1 MSVCLYHDSRRP
13 APPKPPCSRP
23 DDPGEHA
30 HSSPSS
36 FFLAGPVPVDI
47 NPITPL
53 CQEATELKVGVV
65 GTGGWGKNHVRVLN
79 ELQCLAAVCD
89 MNTERATTFSKSY
102 HVPGYDSLDEMLKK
116 EKLDA
121 VTICTPASTHFAM
134 ASKALEAGLHAF
146 VEKPM
151 TTTVRDG
158 EMLIEAAK
166 NANRFL
172 TVGFIERFNPPIT
185 ALKQTIA
192 EGKMGEPILLEFHR
206 ENSRGEHIG
215 DVGIVKDASV
225 HDIDTACWLF
235 SEVPKVVYARVG
247 GIHVPLEH
255 EDFATILLG
264 FSGQKTAF
272 LVTNWITPNRVRTL
286 SAVFSGGVVDVDFV
300 TQKTNIHE
308 GTVTTVPT
316 TPFQEPL
323 MLELRGFVNSLQ
335 EKKQPLVTGTDGLNV
350 IRTAEAVLASSSS
363 GTPIYPG

>member
-1 MSVCLYHDSRRP
+1 MTRV
-13 APPKPPCSRP
+13 A
-23 DDPGEHA
+23 
-30 HSSPSS
+30 
-36 FFLAGPVPVDI
+36 VI
-47 NPITPL
+47 
-53 CQEATELKVGVV
+53 

-89 MNTERATTFSKSY
+89 MNMERANSFAQSY
-102 HVPGYDSLDEMLKK
+102 HVPAYPSLEEMLKK

-121 VTICTPASTHFAM
+121 VTICTPASTHFGM
-134 ASKALEAGLHAF
+134 ASKALSAGLHTF

-151 TTTVRDG
+151 TTTVKDG
-158 EMLIEAAK
+158 ETLIEAAK
-166 NANRFL
+166 SANRSL

-185 ALKQTIA
+185 ALKLMIA

-206 ENSRGEHIG
+206 ENRRGEHIS

-235 SEVPKVVYARVG
+235 GEAPKVVYARVG
-247 GIHVPLEH
+247 AMYVPLEH

-300 TQKTNIHE
+300 TQQTSIHE
-308 GTVTTVPT
+308 GAATTVPT
-316 TPFQEPL
+316 RAVQEPL
-323 MLELRGFVNSLQ
+323 MLELKEYVTALK
-335 EKKQPLVTGTDGLNV
+335 EKRQPLVTPKDGLTV
-350 IRTAEAVLASSSS
+350 TRVAEAVLASSSS
-363 GTPIYPG
+363 GAPIHLG

>member
-1 MSVCLYHDSRRP
+1 MEPNGMTRV
-13 APPKPPCSRP
+13 A
-23 DDPGEHA
+23 
-30 HSSPSS
+30 
-36 FFLAGPVPVDI
+36 VI
-47 NPITPL
+47 
-53 CQEATELKVGVV
+53 

-89 MNTERATTFSKSY
+89 MNEERAKMFSKNF
-102 HVPGYDSLDEMLKK
+102 HVPAYLSLEEMLKK

-134 ASKALEAGLHAF
+134 ATKALSAGLHAF

-151 TTTVRDG
+151 TTTVKDG

-166 NANRFL
+166 SANRSL

-185 ALKQTIA
+185 ALKQMIA

-206 ENSRGEHIG
+206 ENKRGENIS

-235 SEVPKVVYARVG
+235 GEAPKVVYARVG
-247 GIHVPLEH
+247 AMYVPLEH

-300 TQKTNIHE
+300 TQQTSIHE
-308 GTVTTVPT
+308 GAATTVPT
-316 TPFQEPL
+316 RAVQEPL
-323 MLELRGFVNSLQ
+323 MLELKAYVTALQ
-335 EKKQPLVTGTDGLNV
+335 EKRQPLVTGRDGLNV
-350 IRTAEAVLASSSS
+350 IRVAEAVLASSSS
-363 GTPIYPG
+363 GTPIHLG